1 MKTSELVE
9 FGKSVVDISTQLD
22 NNRLLSRVFKTK
34 NFIDPDRAEAQLKAF
49 EVLKKLLGNVAVEV
63 QYVEEHRAYDILIPK
78 ASIGKLTPGNF
89 SGIADDVYRAP
100 QGGIHLT
107 IL

>member
-9 FGKSVVDISTQLD
+9 FGETVLDIATLLD
-22 NNRLLSRVFKTK
+22 NSRLLSRVFKTK

>member
-9 FGKSVVDISTQLD
+9 FGETVLDIATLLD
-22 NNRLLSRVFKTK
+22 NSRMLSRVFKTK
-34 NFIDPDRAEAQLKAF
+34 KFVAPEGAERQLKAF
-49 EVLKKLLGNVAVEV
+49 KALRKLLGNVEVEV
-63 QYVEEHRAYDILIPK
+63 QYVEAHVSYDILIPK
-78 ASIGKLTPGNF
+78 ASIGTLTP
-89 SGIADDVYRAP
+89 SQLVGIADDVYRAP